1 MRLSGEIMKAFT
13 KTLWRMFK
21 ENKGRLIGNSL
32 IVLISLALSAGLAT
46 APELYEESLIANNYT
61 NQNVPDIILKN
72 KTQDGFSLEDVD
84 EIKKEDNILDVLPL
98 FQMDYLSDSSYYRIS
113 VQDLNSNV
121 SKLTILEGKKP
132 TLSYDFSK
140 EIEVLALEGNRNR
153 ETYQLGDVVTLK
165 LNTLEKMFPDLE
177 EGDLSNLLG
186 FDHISLKVVGIVSS
200 PLYTSVQKENVM
212 LEGKEEESISSAFF
226 LEESLLPE
234 NIVVQIGTTPI
245 AIPLK
250 SMFHYT
256 DMDIV
261 YQKKS
266 AYFSDEYKEEMDKN
280 SKHFLAKYGED
291 KVSVLT
297 LEENVSYNLFK
308 TYNGKVKKL
317 SYIFPIFFMVVCA
330 LVNLITIS
338 RLIKEERAMIATY
351 LSLGVSQS
359 KIIFKYVLFS
369 SLSVLFGGVAGLAIG
384 LPLVPFV
391 VLPAYQSVFKLSNHL
406 QIRFFNLSSYLLF
419 SAVLLLSIGV
429 TLYCSFKAFKETP
442 ASLMK
447 REAPKPGKK
456 ILFERIPFLWNK
468 LPFRYKSSFRNI
480 FRQKK
485 NLILTSLSVIG
496 STVLLMLGFGLL
508 DISHAL
514 KDDAL
519 FGNVASSMGSISF
532 VIILFALSMAIVVIY
547 SLANMN
553 IQDRQRELATLKVL
567 GYHDKECSFYTFRE
581 IMIISIGSALLALPI
596 SALLMHLVF
605 NWLDFGS
612 VSDVQWYSYIFS
624 FAIVILSTVL
634 VNLLLYPKIKT
645 VDMNDSLKTLD

>member
-1 MRLSGEIMKAFT
+1 
-13 KTLWRMFK
+13 
-21 ENKGRLIGNSL
+21 
-32 IVLISLALSAGLAT
+32 
-46 APELYEESLIANNYT
+46 
-61 NQNVPDIILKN
+61 
-72 KTQDGFSLEDVD
+72 
-84 EIKKEDNILDVLPL
+84 
-98 FQMDYLSDSSYYRIS
+98 
-113 VQDLNSNV
+113 
-121 SKLTILEGKKP
+121 
-132 TLSYDFSK
+132 
-140 EIEVLALEGNRNR
+140 
-153 ETYQLGDVVTLK
+153 
-165 LNTLEKMFPDLE
+165 
-177 EGDLSNLLG
+177 
-186 FDHISLKVVGIVSS
+186 
-200 PLYTSVQKENVM
+200 
-212 LEGKEEESISSAFF
+212 
-226 LEESLLPE
+226 
-234 NIVVQIGTTPI
+234 
-245 AIPLK
+245 
-250 SMFHYT
+250 
-256 DMDIV
+256 
-261 YQKKS
+261 
-266 AYFSDEYKEEMDKN
+266 MDKN

-291 KVSVLT
+291 KVRVLT

-391 VLPAYQSVFKLSNHL
+391 VLPGYQSIFKLSNHL

-429 TLYCSFKAFKETP
+429 TLYCSFNAFKETP

-456 ILFERIPFLWNK
+456 ILFERIPFLWNE

-514 KDDAL
+514 KDDTL

-596 SALLMHLVF
+596 SALLMYLVF

>member
-1 MRLSGEIMKAFT
+1 MKAFT
-13 KTLWRMFK
+13 KTLWRMFQT
-21 ENKGRLIGNSL
+21 NKGRLIGNSL
-32 IVLISLALSAGLAT
+32 IVLISLALSGGLASM
-46 APELYEESLIANNYT
+46 PNLYEESYIRNNYT
-61 NQNVPDIILKN
+61 NKNVPDIILKN
-72 KTQDGFSLEDVD
+72 KTQDGFSKEDVED
-84 EIKKEDNILDVLPL
+84 LKKEDNVIDVLPM

-113 VQDLNSNV
+113 VQDLESNV

-132 TLSYDFSK
+132 SSSYDFSK

-153 ETYQLGDVVTLK
+153 ETYKVGDAISLK
-165 LNTLEKMFPDLE
+165 LNSLENMFDGLE

-186 FDHISLKVVGIVSS
+186 FDHLTLKITGIVSS
-200 PLYTSVQKENVM
+200 PLYNSVQKENVM
-212 LEGKEEESISSAFF
+212 LEGKEEEGIRSAFF

-234 NIVVQIGTTPI
+234 NISIKIGETSI
-245 AIPLK
+245 NIPLT

-261 YQKKS
+261 YNKKS
-266 AYFSDEYKEEMDKN
+266 AYFSNEYKEEMEKN
-280 SKHFLAKYGED
+280 SNSLKERYGED

-308 TYNGKVKKL
+308 TYNEKVRKL
-317 SYIFPIFFMVVCA
+317 SYVFPIFFMVVCA

-338 RLIKEERAMIATY
+338 RLIKEERPMIATY
-351 LSLGVSQS
+351 LSLGVSQV
-359 KIIFKYVLFS
+359 KIIWKYVLFS
-369 SLSVLFGGVAGLAIG
+369 SLSVLVGGIAGLAIG
-384 LPLVPFV
+384 LPLVPRV
-391 VLPAYQSVFKLSNHL
+391 VLPAYQSIFKLSNHL
-406 QIRFFNLSSYLLF
+406 ELRFFNLSSYLLF
-419 SAVLLLSIGV
+419 TAVLLLSIAV
-429 TLYCSFKAFKETP
+429 TLYCSFKAFRETP

-447 REAPKPGKK
+447 AEAPKAGKK
-456 ILFERIPFLWNK
+456 ILLERIPFLWNP

-508 DISHAL
+508 DISNAL
-514 KDDAL
+514 KEDTL
-519 FGNVASSMGSISF
+519 FGNVASSMGLISF
-532 VIILFALSMAIVVIY
+532 VIILFALSMTIVVVY

-581 IMIISIGSALLALPI
+581 IMMISIGSSLLGLPI
-596 SALLMHLVF
+596 SALLIYYVF
-605 NWLDFGS
+605 NWLEFGGIE
-612 VSDVQWYSYIFS
+612 DVQWYSYIFS
-624 FAIVILSTVL
+624 FLIVILSTIL
-634 VNLLLYPKIKT
+634 VNVLLYPKIKS